1 MDFEM
6 VDILIEYNKIITD
19 IIELYYKGIFE

>member
-1 MDFEM
+1 MEFEM